1 MDVDIK
7 NPEGYVDTVP
17 YEAIKNTENYA
28 HQYRPLVYVCSKY
41 SGDIKGNTKKAR
53 MYSRFVV
60 DQGGI
65 PVAPHLLFP
74 QFMDESTERDL
85 AIFMDIA
92 LLSKCKE
99 LWVFGSEISNGM
111 QIEIDWA
118 TKHNRTIKYFSTD
131 LKEVI

>member
-1 MDVDIK
+1 MDLEKSDSEGFVDIAPK
-7 NPEGYVDTVP
+7 SE
-17 YEAIKNTENYA
+17 YA
-28 HQYRPLVYVCSKY
+28 HQYRSLVYVCSKF
-41 SGDIKGNTKKAR
+41 SGDIEGNIHKAR

-118 TKHNRTIKYFSTD
+118 TKHKRTIKYFSTD